1 MQLKS
6 KIKKIL
12 GPSIM
17 YYAKLVSIFL
27 SDEKTEF
34 IRRKKF
40 YAQFVSPKQ
49 LVFDVGANIGNRIY
63 PILSLGGK
71 VVAIEPQ
78 EQCYKLL
85 EENLG
90 DKIQLVKKGL
100 CEQECTRQFH
110 LSNASTI
117 SSFSDEWIQSVKQER
132 FKEYNW
138 NKTIEVQMTTLDKL
152 IETYGVP
159 QFIKIDVEGYEL
171 EVLNGLSQPI
181 EMISI
186 EYTVPEQTDRIFDC
200 INQINKHNSNILCN
214 YSIGESMV
222 WASKNWLTKDEFF
235 ELVKSKEFIETGFG
249 DIYINTSH

>member
-1 MQLKS
+1 
-6 KIKKIL
+6 
-12 GPSIM
+12 M
-17 YYAKLVSIFL
+17 YYVKLVSIFL

-34 IRRKKF
+34 TRRKKF
-40 YAQFVSPKQ
+40 YTQFVSPKQ

-90 DKIQLVKKGL
+90 NKIQLVKKGL
-100 CEQECTRQFH
+100 CEQECIRQFH
-110 LSNASTI
+110 ISNASTI
-117 SSFSDEWIQSVKQER
+117 SSFSDEWIQSVKQDR

-152 IETYGVP
+152 IEIHGVP

-171 EVLNGLSQPI
+171 EVLNGLSQAI
-181 EMISI
+181 QMISF
-186 EYTVPEQTDRIFDC
+186 EYTVPEQIERIFDC
-200 INQINKHNSNILCN
+200 INRINQFNPKILCN
-214 YSIGESMV
+214 YSIGESME
-222 WASKNWLTKDEFF
+222 WASTNWL
-235 ELVKSKEFIETGFG
+235 SKEDFFKLVTSSKFIETGFG
-249 DIYINTSH
+249 DIYVKTNI